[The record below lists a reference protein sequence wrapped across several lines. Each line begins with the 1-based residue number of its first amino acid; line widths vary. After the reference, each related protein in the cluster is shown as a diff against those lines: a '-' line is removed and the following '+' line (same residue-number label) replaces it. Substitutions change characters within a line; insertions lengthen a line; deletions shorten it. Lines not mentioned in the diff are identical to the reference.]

1 MTFMRWRDRG
11 WFKHIP
17 TQETVLAYPF
27 LHPVRHILDHHG
39 LWQFNRRSVAWGA
52 AIGLFFSVAIPIAQ
66 IPVAAMVAIYFRVN
80 VPVAIFGTLLSNPF
94 TTPAI
99 LFFAYQ
105 LGSLLVGHVQP
116 AQASVVT
123 QVARPADKTGFLS
136 NAANWITYWIEWV
149 QSAGWPLVI
158 GLALLSILLAVIGY
172 AGVKILWR
180 MQAALRWKKRC
191 QERRAD

>member
-1 MTFMRWRDRG
+1 MRWRDRG

-27 LHPVRHILDHHG
+27 LQPVRHILDHHG

-105 LGSLLVGHVQP
+105 LGSLLVGHAAP
-116 AQASVVT
+116 AQTAIAT
-123 QVARPADKTGFLS
+123 QVARPSDESGLFRDAV
-136 NAANWITYWIEWV
+136 NWITYWIEWV

-158 GLALLSILLAVIGY
+158 GLALLSVLLAVTGY
-172 AGVKILWR
+172 VGVKVLWR
-180 MQAALRWKKRC
+180 VQAALRWKKR
-191 QERRAD
+191 RLDRMTD

>member
-1 MTFMRWRDRG
+1 MRWRNHR
-11 WFKHIP
+11 WLKHIP
-17 TQETVLAYPF
+17 TQEAVLAYSF
-27 LHPVRHILDHHG
+27 LKPVRHILDHHG

-66 IPVAAMVAIYFRVN
+66 IPVAALVAIYFRVN

-116 AQASVVT
+116 AQAAVVA
-123 QVARPADKTGFLS
+123 QVVKPADEAGFIRDAL
-136 NAANWITYWIEWV
+136 NWIMYWIEWT

-158 GLALLSILLAVIGY
+158 GLALLAVLLAIIGY
-172 AGVKILWR
+172 VGVRVLWR
-180 MQAALRWKKRC
+180 LQAALRWKKRRL
-191 QERRAD
+191 ERMAD

>member
-1 MTFMRWRDRG
+1 MRWRNHR
-11 WFKHIP
+11 WLKHIP

-27 LHPVRHILDHHG
+27 LKPVRHILDHHG

-66 IPVAAMVAIYFRVN
+66 IPVAAMVAVYFRVN

-105 LGSLLVGHVQP
+105 LGSLMVGHAQP
-116 AQASVVT
+116 AQAA
-123 QVARPADKTGFLS
+123 VAAQLAKPDDEAGFIRDAL
-136 NAANWITYWIEWV
+136 NWIMYWIEWT

-158 GLALLSILLAVIGY
+158 GLALLAVLLAVVGY
-172 AGVKILWR
+172 VGVRVLWR
-180 MQAALRWKKRC
+180 LQAALRWKKR
-191 QERRAD
+191 RLDRMAD

>member
-1 MTFMRWRDRG
+1 MRWRNHR
-11 WFKHIP
+11 WLKHIP
-17 TQETVLAYPF
+17 TQEAVLAYPF
-27 LHPVRHILDHHG
+27 LKPVRHILDHHG
-39 LWQFNRRSVAWGA
+39 LWQFNRHSVAWGA

-105 LGSLLVGHVQP
+105 LGSVVVGGVDP
-116 AQASVVT
+116 AGASVV
-123 QVARPADKTGFLS
+123 AGAAGPADKVGFLRD
-136 NAANWITYWIEWV
+136 AGNWIMHWVEWI

-158 GLALLSILLAVIGY
+158 GLALLSVALAVLGY
-172 AGVKILWR
+172 VGVKVIWR
-180 MQAALRWKKRC
+180 IQAALRWKKR
-191 QERRAD
+191 RLDRMAD

>member
-1 MTFMRWRDRG
+1 MRWRDRG

-17 TQETVLAYPF
+17 TQETVLAYSF
-27 LHPVRHILDHHG
+27 LQPVRHILDHHG

-52 AIGLFFSVAIPIAQ
+52 AIGLFFSVAIPIEQ

-105 LGSLLVGHVQP
+105 LGSFLVGHAPPEQAGAA
-116 AQASVVT
+116 AQI
-123 QVARPADKTGFLS
+123 ARPADETGFLRD
-136 NAANWITYWIEWV
+136 AANWIMYWIEWT

-158 GLALLSILLAVIGY
+158 GLGILAVALAALGY
-172 AGVKILWR
+172 IGVKVLWR
-180 MQAALRWKKRC
+180 VQAGLRWKKRRI
-191 QERRAD
+191 ERTNG